1 MLEREKST
9 DEYAVEGGVV
19 PSQEEAGGA
28 AVGDDRGSAVEDDVG
43 AAVGGDRGA
52 AVGDDGGAAVGD
64 DGGAA
69 VGDDAGAAVED
80 DGGAAVGDDGGAA
93 VEVDRGAAVGQH
105 VEDDG
110 KEGEEPDFVG
120 LRLDKI
126 GNIPD
131 YHFSSGATLVNLI
144 GK

>member
-1 MLEREKST
+1 MTESLSYNQQLYTTLFVHAVLLYLILREIRIQTILVQAVGWQWKRTGLQADRSSFLKREKST
-9 DEYAVEGGVV
+9 DEYAV
-19 PSQEEAGGA
+19 AGGA

-43 AAVGGDRGA
+43 AAVGG
-52 AVGDDGGAAVGD
+52 
-64 DGGAA
+64 
-69 VGDDAGAAVED
+69 
-80 DGGAAVGDDGGAA
+80 
-93 VEVDRGAAVGQH
+93 DRGAAVGQH

-126 GNIPD
+126 GNIRY

-144 GK
+144 RK

>member
-1 MLEREKST
+1 MLKREKST

-80 DGGAAVGDDGGAA
+80 DGGAAV
-93 VEVDRGAAVGQH
+93 EVDRGAAVGQH

-131 YHFSSGATLVNLI
+131 YHFSSGATLGNLI

>member
-9 DEYAVEGGVV
+9 DEYAVEGGGV

-28 AVGDDRGSAVEDDVG
+28 AVGDDRGSAVKDDVG

-52 AVGDDGGAAVGD
+52 AVGDDGGAAV
-64 DGGAA
+64 
-69 VGDDAGAAVED
+69 
-80 DGGAAVGDDGGAA
+80 
-93 VEVDRGAAVGQH
+93 EVDRGEAVGQH

-131 YHFSSGATLVNLI
+131 YHFSSCATLVNLI

>member
-9 DEYAVEGGVV
+9 DEYAVEGGGV

-28 AVGDDRGSAVEDDVG
+28 AVGDDRGSAVKDDVG

-69 VGDDAGAAVED
+69 VGDDAGAAVE
-80 DGGAAVGDDGGAA
+80 DDGGAA